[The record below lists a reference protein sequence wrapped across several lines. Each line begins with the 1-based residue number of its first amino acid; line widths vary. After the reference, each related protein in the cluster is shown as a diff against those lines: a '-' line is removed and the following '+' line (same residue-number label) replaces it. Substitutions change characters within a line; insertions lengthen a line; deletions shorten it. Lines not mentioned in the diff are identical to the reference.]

1 MDRTFFTWFMATTL
15 VIVLLLVGVA
25 RLMDPFGQ
33 FASSYTPFPHTS
45 DPVAR
50 AAYETPYTLN
60 RALFKVINF
69 KRFAAAAADADRPV
83 NVILGDSIA
92 NQLDP
97 GGFAAR
103 DGKHWFSVAYGT
115 ASIDENMILLVRL
128 IEDYKVDAVLWV
140 LPFTRLGIAEK
151 NRMTKALADAAHPW
165 RHLFSFETLRAVVY
179 TLRQKWLGVAY
190 RDPVNPHGIDEIVA
204 YELSRFV
211 TDRAGQPWSDAQF
224 RQLDA
229 AITQAEAAGAR
240 VIIVVPPL
248 HPELQRL
255 FATAMPREHA
265 RYHAFLAEH
274 CTIDLAAIGEERWPA
289 NMFRDTVHFTGEH
302 RPALTTA
309 LLDALDDACRDR
321 RPDGL
326 LPVIS
331 RRY

>member
-25 RLMDPFGQ
+25 RLIDPFGQ

-45 DPVAR
+45 DPGER

-69 KRFAAAAADADRPV
+69 KRFAAADPDRPFS
-83 NVILGDSIA
+83 VILGDSIA
-92 NQLDP
+92 NQLNP
-97 GGFAAR
+97 GELAAK
-103 DGKHWFSVAYGT
+103 DGKRWFSVAYGT
-115 ASIDENMILLVRL
+115 ASIDENMILLARL
-128 IEDYKVDAVLWV
+128 IEDYKVDTVLWV
-140 LPFTRLGIAEK
+140 LPFTRLGVVERD
-151 NRMTKALADAAHPW
+151 RMRKALADAAHPW
-165 RHLFSFETLRAVVY
+165 RHLFTFETLRAVVY
-179 TLRQKWLGVAY
+179 TLRQKWFGVAY
-190 RDPVNPHGIDEIVA
+190 QDPVDPRAIDEVVA
-204 YELSRFV
+204 YELSRFM
-211 TDRAGQPWSDAQF
+211 TDRVGQPWPEAQF
-224 RQLDA
+224 QQLDA

-240 VIIVVPPL
+240 VIIVVPPV

-274 CTIDLAAIGEERWPA
+274 CTIDLAATGEERWPA
-289 NMFRDTVHFTGEH
+289 NMFRDTVHFTREH
-302 RPALTTA
+302 RPALITA
-309 LLDALDDACRDR
+309 LVAALDDACRDR
-321 RPDGL
+321 QPDGL